1 MNIVYFPHAIFSSV
15 VSLTQISNVTP
26 SHNIVDIAEFAAG
39 QVGPQF
45 HGTHMA
51 SPDNRFDCSQLKSLL
66 DACIAGDYNVCRDLS
81 GTSVD
86 MEFKAGELR
95 GARVAEATTGHFR
108 LRMTTNAFLCWE
120 SISARQGATAEARC
134 RVVAAFDGTN
144 DPMVATASVALQ
156 ATSAV
161 NALFTLGPIKLNG
174 TTHQGVQEADWVNNN
189 SYQEEGAEGDGF
201 PSWVSLETYA
211 PVLTFRTRDLSLLST
226 YGRSTALSS
235 LTFYLRKKLAS
246 GVNVPNATEEHIAF
260 TADQGTIKARQISG
274 GGRPMAEVS
283 VHLNLDAAS
292 TPAFEID
299 TTAAIS

>member
-15 VSLTQISNVTP
+15 LSITQLSDMQP
-26 SHNIVDIAEFAAG
+26 SHNIVDITEFAAG

-45 HGTHMA
+45 HGTAMA
-51 SPDNRFDCSQLKSLL
+51 SPDNRFSTPQLKSLL
-66 DACIAGDYNVCRDLS
+66 DACVAGDYNVCRDLS

-86 MEFKAGELR
+86 MEFKAGENR
-95 GARVAEATTGHFR
+95 GSRLLEAALSHIR
-108 LRMTTNAFLCWE
+108 LRMTTNAMICWE
-120 SISARQGATAEARC
+120 SITARQGANAEARC

-144 DPMVATASVALQ
+144 DPMVATASVALNG
-156 ATSAV
+156 TSAI
-161 NALFTLGPIKLNG
+161 NALFTLGPIVLNG

-189 SYQEEGAEGDGF
+189 TYLEEGAEGDGF
-201 PSWVSLETYA
+201 PSFVSLDTYA

-226 YGRSTALSS
+226 YGRSTALSA

-246 GVNVPNATEEHIAF
+246 GINVPNATAEHIAF
-260 TADQGTIKARQISG
+260 TADQGTIKARHIAG
-274 GGRPMAEVS
+274 AKPMAEVS

-299 TTAAIS
+299 TTAAIA